1 MLSFIS
7 FILVCVGSLN
17 WFSIGI
23 LQYDFVAGL
32 FGSQSNIF
40 SRIVYTLVGIA
51 SIVVIAN
58 LIKNKGKFIVSF
70 KKASSE
76 YEKLMEEQEENRKSR
91 VMARAES
98 GEDNSIDK
106 DAHNCDSKSSSSNCN
121 KSKCDCDKDK

>member
-76 YEKLMEEQEENRKSR
+76 YENLMEEKEEKRKSR
-91 VMARAES
+91 VLARAES
-98 GEDNSIDK
+98 SDDNSIDMNE
-106 DAHNCDSKSSSSNCN
+106 DGTCKSNKNSHCN
-121 KSKCDCDKDK
+121 KSTCDCDKEK